1 MHIHSPLNGVGGRGG
16 GKGWRED
23 RMTFGEWM
31 GVIVLKNGGPKISI
45 QQWRRSDVM
54 SPHTNETLLIKHN
67 LKHKGGDEEG

>member
-1 MHIHSPLNGVGGRGG
+1 
-16 GKGWRED
+16 
-23 RMTFGEWM
+23 MTFGEWM

-67 LKHKGGDEEG
+67 LKHKGGDVEGGGGEHPAPPYQEYEN